1 MKQETNNSSRFF
13 ITGDCHG
20 DFEKIEFFCRYHE
33 TTPDDCMIIL
43 GDAGINFCMDHRDE
57 ELKNALDKM
66 PLTFLCVHGNHE
78 ERPYNISSYRTKVW
92 HGGLVYYEDAHP
104 TILFA
109 KDGEMYEMNGKKVIA
124 IGGAYSGDK
133 AFRIMLGL
141 PWFPDEQPSKE
152 IKKYVEAQL
161 DKQQW
166 TVDYVLSHTC
176 PMVYEPREKYQN
188 LVDAKTIDKSTEQ
201 WLDQIAKK
209 LAYKCWYFGHYH
221 DNVAYDDAE
230 LLYEEIKELGE
241 KDFLQ
246 KLGRPKYRVKECVFF
261 PVKNDGREDDGY
273 GVIEQVHEYG
283 TENQRKEISYHIKG
297 IICGNPDQKMDFP
310 QVKESVIESINELM
324 EK

>member
-1 MKQETNNSSRFF
+1 ME
-13 ITGDCHG
+13 ITKNVHII
-20 DFEKIEFFCRYHE
+20 FRLIE
-33 TTPDDCMIIL
+33 
-43 GDAGINFCMDHRDE
+43 
-57 ELKNALDKM
+57 
-66 PLTFLCVHGNHE
+66 
-78 ERPYNISSYRTKVW
+78 TKVW
-92 HGGLVYYEDAHP
+92 HGGLVYYEDAHS

-201 WLDQIAKK
+201 WLDQIAKR
-209 LAYKCWYFGHYH
+209 LTYKCWYFGHYH

-241 KDFLQ
+241 KDFLSKIRQ
-246 KLGRPKYRVKECVFF
+246 TEVQSEGMCIFSCKKRWQRGRWIWCDRT
-261 PVKNDGREDDGY
+261 D
-273 GVIEQVHEYG
+273 
-283 TENQRKEISYHIKG
+283 T
-297 IICGNPDQKMDFP
+297 
-310 QVKESVIESINELM
+310 
-324 EK
+324 

>member
-1 MKQETNNSSRFF
+1 M
-13 ITGDCHG
+13 
-20 DFEKIEFFCRYHE
+20 
-33 TTPDDCMIIL
+33 
-43 GDAGINFCMDHRDE
+43 
-57 ELKNALDKM
+57 
-66 PLTFLCVHGNHE
+66 
-78 ERPYNISSYRTKVW
+78 
-92 HGGLVYYEDAHP
+92 
-104 TILFA
+104 
-109 KDGEMYEMNGKKVIA
+109 
-124 IGGAYSGDK
+124 
-133 AFRIMLGL
+133 
-141 PWFPDEQPSKE
+141 
-152 IKKYVEAQL
+152 
-161 DKQQW
+161 
-166 TVDYVLSHTC
+166 SHTC

-209 LAYKCWYFGHYH
+209 LTYKCWYFGHYH

-261 PVKNDGREDDGY
+261 PVKNDGREEDGY

>member
-1 MKQETNNSSRFF
+1 M
-13 ITGDCHG
+13 
-20 DFEKIEFFCRYHE
+20 
-33 TTPDDCMIIL
+33 
-43 GDAGINFCMDHRDE
+43 
-57 ELKNALDKM
+57 
-66 PLTFLCVHGNHE
+66 
-78 ERPYNISSYRTKVW
+78 

-209 LAYKCWYFGHYH
+209 LTYKCWYFGHYH

-261 PVKNDGREDDGY
+261 PVKNDGREEDGY

>member
-1 MKQETNNSSRFF
+1 M
-13 ITGDCHG
+13 
-20 DFEKIEFFCRYHE
+20 
-33 TTPDDCMIIL
+33 
-43 GDAGINFCMDHRDE
+43 
-57 ELKNALDKM
+57 
-66 PLTFLCVHGNHE
+66 
-78 ERPYNISSYRTKVW
+78 
-92 HGGLVYYEDAHP
+92 
-104 TILFA
+104 
-109 KDGEMYEMNGKKVIA
+109 
-124 IGGAYSGDK
+124 
-133 AFRIMLGL
+133 
-141 PWFPDEQPSKE
+141 
-152 IKKYVEAQL
+152 EAQL

-209 LAYKCWYFGHYH
+209 LTYKCWYFGHYH

-261 PVKNDGREDDGY
+261 PVKNDGREEDGY

-297 IICGNPDQKMDFP
+297 IIFWKSGSKNGFSTGKRIGD
-310 QVKESVIESINELM
+310 
-324 EK
+324 